1 MKYLLQNPKN
11 LVEASNQLKKLASR
25 LEKLRDDK
33 TPTEFLSECIL
44 KLIND
49 KKKVVPIS
57 C

>member
-1 MKYLLQNPKN
+1 MCIRDSPKN
-11 LVEASNQLKKLASR
+11 LVEASSQLRKLASR
-25 LEKLRDDK
+25 LEKLRNNK

-49 KKKVVPIS
+49 KKKVVPTI